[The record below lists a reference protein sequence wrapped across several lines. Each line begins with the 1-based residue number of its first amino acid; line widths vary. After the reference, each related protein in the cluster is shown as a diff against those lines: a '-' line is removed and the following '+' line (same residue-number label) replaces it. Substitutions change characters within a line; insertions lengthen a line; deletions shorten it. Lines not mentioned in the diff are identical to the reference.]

1 MKGEVKMK
9 YITFPFLLIT
19 LLITN
24 SYSNWYFQTSGTTVT
39 LSCVYFASADVG
51 FIAGNNGVI
60 LKTTNKGANWQA
72 LNSGTTG
79 NLYSVRFINTST
91 GFVAGDNLILKTT
104 NSGASWQVNHS
115 ISGITLRTI
124 FFLNA
129 STGYAAGS
137 GGVVLKTTNMG
148 GSWNS
153 QVINSPD
160 TYTSIFFSNPNT
172 GYVVGLDSR
181 YYKSTNSGVNWSA
194 KTTFVSKHYFSV
206 QFLNASTGFIVGGW
220 TNSTIIRSDDA
231 GENWTN
237 LLGNAFG
244 VRLYSGSF
252 IDVDHGLVVGREG
265 TIMRSTNGG
274 YNWVNETSGTNVY
287 LYGVQYLDSVA
298 AYAVGENGVILSTL
312 NLIGIKPISSEVPD
326 KFSLYQNYPN
336 PFNPQT
342 KIKFD
347 IPPVGQRHAFD
358 VRLVVYDALGREIAT
373 LVNEEL
379 KPGTYEVSWEGS
391 NYPSGVYF
399 YKLSA
404 GDYIKTKKMILLK

>member
-1 MKGEVKMK
+1 MK

-39 LSCVYFASADVG
+39 LNSVYFASADIG

-60 LKTTNKGANWQA
+60 LRTTNKGANWQSQ
-72 LNSGTTG
+72 NSGTTG

-91 GFVAGDNLILKTT
+91 GFVCGDNLILKTT
-104 NSGASWQVNHS
+104 NGGASWQVNHS

-137 GGVVLKTTNMG
+137 GGVVLKTTNTG
-148 GSWNS
+148 ASWIV

-160 TYTSIFFSNPNT
+160 TYTSIFFSNPGT

-181 YYKSTNSGVNWSA
+181 YYKSTNAGVNWSS

-206 QFLNASTGFIVGGW
+206 QFLNANTGFIVGGW
-220 TNSTIIRSDDA
+220 VNSSIIRSDDG
-231 GENWTN
+231 GENWVN
-237 LLGNAFG
+237 LLDSAFG
-244 VRLYSGSF
+244 VRLYSSSF
-252 IDVDHGLVVGREG
+252 IDVNRGLVVGRYG
-265 TIMRSTNGG
+265 TIMRTIDGG
-274 YNWVNETSGTNVY
+274 YNWVNETSGANVY
-287 LYGVQYLDSVA
+287 LYGVQYLDTA
-298 AYAVGENGVILSTL
+298 TAYAVGDTGVILSTL

-326 KFSLYQNYPN
+326 NFSLYQNYPN

-347 IPPVGQRHAFD
+347 IPPSKGARGMMVK
-358 VRLVVYDALGREIAT
+358 LTIYDALGREIST
-373 LVNEEL
+373 LVNEGL
-379 KPGTYEVSWEGS
+379 TPGAYEVSWDAS
-391 NYPSGVYF
+391 NYPNGVYF

-404 GDYIKTKKMILLK
+404 GDNVETKKMILLK

>member
-1 MKGEVKMK
+1 MK

-19 LLITN
+19 LLITG

-39 LSCVYFASADVG
+39 LNSVYFASADIG
-51 FIAGNNGVI
+51 FICGNSGVI
-60 LKTTNKGANWQA
+60 LKTTNKGANWQT
-72 LNSGTTG
+72 LSSGTTG

-91 GFVAGDNLILKTT
+91 GFAAGDNLILKTT
-104 NSGASWQVNHS
+104 NGGVSWQVNHN
-115 ISGITLRTI
+115 ISGISLRTI

-137 GGVVLKTTNMG
+137 GGAVLKTTNTG
-148 GSWNS
+148 VSWS
-153 QVINSPD
+153 VLVISPPD
-160 TYTSIFFSNPNT
+160 TYTSIFFSNPST

-194 KTTFVSKHYFSV
+194 KTTYVSKHYFSV

-220 TNSTIIRSDDA
+220 SSSTIIRSEDG
-231 GENWTN
+231 GENWVN
-237 LLGNAFG
+237 LLDSAFG

-252 IDVDHGLVVGREG
+252 LDVDHGLVVGRYG
-265 TIMRSTNGG
+265 TIMRTIDGG
-274 YNWVNETSGTNVY
+274 YNWLNETSGTNVY

-326 KFSLYQNYPN
+326 KFSLHQNYPN
-336 PFNPQT
+336 PFNPST
-342 KIKFD
+342 RIRFD
-347 IPPVGQRHAFD
+347 IPPSRGARGVTAKMKFYD
-358 VRLVVYDALGREIAT
+358 VLGREIST
-373 LVNEEL
+373 LVNEKL
-379 KPGTYEVSWEGS
+379 IPGTYEVLWDGS

-404 GDYIKTKKMILLK
+404 GDYIETRKMILLK

>member
-1 MKGEVKMK
+1 MK

-39 LSCVYFASADVG
+39 LNCVYFASADVG

-60 LKTTNKGANWQA
+60 LKTTNKGANWQT

-91 GFVAGDNLILKTT
+91 GFVAGDNLISKTT
-104 NSGASWQVNHS
+104 NGGSSWQVIQS
-115 ISGITLRTI
+115 SITLRTI
-124 FFLNA
+124 FFLNS

-137 GGVVLKTTNMG
+137 GGVVLKTTNTG

-194 KTTFVSKHYFSV
+194 KVTFVSKHYFSV

-231 GENWTN
+231 GENWVN
-237 LLGNAFG
+237 LLGTIL
-244 VRLYSGSF
+244 RT
-252 IDVDHGLVVGREG
+252 VD
-265 TIMRSTNGG
+265 GG
-274 YNWVNETSGTNVY
+274 YNWLSETSGTNVY
-287 LYGVQYLDSVA
+287 LYGVQYMDSVA

-312 NLIGIKPISSEVPD
+312 NLIGINPISSEVPER
-326 KFSLYQNYPN
+326 FSLYQNYPN
-336 PFNPQT
+336 PFNPVT
-342 KIKFD
+342 IIKFD
-347 IPPVGQRHAFD
+347 IPPSKGARGMM
-358 VRLVVYDALGREIAT
+358 VRLLIYDILGRELTA

-379 KPGTYEVSWEGS
+379 KPGTYEVSWDGS

-399 YKLSA
+399 YRLTA
-404 GDYIKTKKMILLK
+404 GDYTETRKMILLK

>member
-1 MKGEVKMK
+1 MK

-39 LSCVYFASADVG
+39 LNCVYFASADVG

-60 LKTTNKGANWQA
+60 LKTTNKGANWQT

-91 GFVAGDNLILKTT
+91 GFVAGDNLISKTT
-104 NSGASWQVNHS
+104 NGGSSWQVIQS
-115 ISGITLRTI
+115 SITLRTI
-124 FFLNA
+124 FFLNS

-137 GGVVLKTTNMG
+137 GGVVLKTTNTG

-194 KTTFVSKHYFSV
+194 KVTFVSKHYFSV

-231 GENWTN
+231 GENWVN
-237 LLGNAFG
+237 LLDSAFG

-252 IDVDHGLVVGREG
+252 LDVNRGLVVGRYG
-265 TIMRSTNGG
+265 TILRTVDGG
-274 YNWVNETSGTNVY
+274 YNWLSETSGTNVY
-287 LYGVQYLDSVA
+287 LYGVQYMDSVA

-312 NLIGIKPISSEVPD
+312 NLIGINPISSEVPER
-326 KFSLYQNYPN
+326 FSLYQNYPN
-336 PFNPQT
+336 PFNPVT
-342 KIKFD
+342 IIKFD
-347 IPPVGQRHAFD
+347 IPPSKGARGMM
-358 VRLVVYDALGREIAT
+358 VRLLIYDILGRELTA

-379 KPGTYEVSWEGS
+379 KPGTYEVSWDGS

-399 YKLSA
+399 YRLTA
-404 GDYIKTKKMILLK
+404 GDYTETRKMILLK